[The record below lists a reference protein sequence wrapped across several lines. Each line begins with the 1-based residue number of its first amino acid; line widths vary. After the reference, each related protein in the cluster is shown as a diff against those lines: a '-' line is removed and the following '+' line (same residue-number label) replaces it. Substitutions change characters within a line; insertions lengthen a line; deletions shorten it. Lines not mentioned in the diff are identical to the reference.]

1 MSFLKTYVIFHDTDP
16 LYIKVEIFR
25 LTTAHIE
32 TH

>member
-1 MSFLKTYVIFHDTDP
+1 MSFLKPYVIFHDTDP

-25 LTTAHIE
+25 LTTARIE